1 VRDDPKILEG
11 TVYRKIIMVAAV
23 TFAILPFVTT
33 FNEFLTKVVES
44 MNFVS
49 MIQGY
54 VAPFIVRIVAAILL
68 TIRIPAAIDGS
79 HLYLTGGWLPLRIYI
94 NWNCVGWQSFI
105 LLAFTFV
112 TGLQGPY
119 KLRSKLMTVLIG
131 LEGTFLINII
141 RILIPTLLAYRF
153 GYLPAIIFHDYL
165 GTIFTLLWM
174 GVFWNYA
181 FGNILIKHPMD
192 TKGKSR
198 DPVEKEVEE

>member
-1 VRDDPKILEG
+1 MDDPKILED

-23 TFAILPFVTT
+23 TFVILPFVTT

-44 MNFVS
+44 LNFVS
-49 MIQGY
+49 VIQGY
-54 VAPFIVRIVAAILL
+54 AAPFIVRIVAAILL
-68 TIRIPAAIDGS
+68 AIKIPAAIDGS

-119 KLRSKLMTVLIG
+119 KLRSKIMTVLIG

-141 RILIPTLLAYRF
+141 RILIPTLLAF
-153 GYLPAIIFHDYL
+153 KFDFLSAIIFHDYL
-165 GTIFTLLWM
+165 GTLFTLLWM

-181 FGNILIKHPMD
+181 FGNILTKHSTD
-192 TKGKSR
+192 TKGTPR
-198 DPVEKEVEE
+198 DPVEKEGEQ